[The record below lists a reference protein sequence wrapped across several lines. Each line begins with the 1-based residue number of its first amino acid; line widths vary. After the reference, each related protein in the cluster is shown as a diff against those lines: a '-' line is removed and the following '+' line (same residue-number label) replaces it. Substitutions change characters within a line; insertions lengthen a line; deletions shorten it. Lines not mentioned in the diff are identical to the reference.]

1 MGLTAFGGS
10 SPPARISVLGRRP
23 PRSSPKARWHNG
35 RLVKATVEELPESK
49 VRMTVEVPSGD
60 VQHAIDHAASD
71 LAGSL
76 KIPGFRKGKVPM
88 PVLLA
93 RVGKERLYTEA
104 VESHIGGW
112 FRTALRDTAVRPAT
126 TPEYDYELPESPRDT
141 FRFTATVGVQEAP
154 AVPDWSNLEV
164 PAPDAEVPEELIDA
178 ELEVLRSTVA
188 ELAPVDGRAA
198 REGDTVVVDLVGA
211 DGEAQRDYVV
221 ELGSQRLLPEIEQGL
236 IGQQVGG
243 ERAIE
248 YRLPDNTD
256 ARITAS
262 VKEIY
267 EKVLP
272 PADDDLARAATE
284 FDTLAELREEI
295 ESRLGGQLEEQ
306 LDAQFRTAALD
317 ALVEATDLEVAPAL
331 VQTRAVE
338 LWNALVRSLER
349 RGISPELYVQLSG
362 RTPQQIQADIEAEAR
377 QALAREIVLEAAAD
391 QLGVDVSD
399 EEVDTLIREQAE
411 ELGENADEL
420 LAQVH
425 EAGRYEALRNDLR
438 LRDTLDRIAAEVKR
452 IPVEL
457 AEAREKLWTPEKEK
471 PETGTK
477 LWTPGSKEPA

>member
-1 MGLTAFGGS
+1 M
-10 SPPARISVLGRRP
+10 
-23 PRSSPKARWHNG
+23 
-35 RLVKATVEELPESK
+35 KATVEELPESK

-60 VQHAIDHAASD
+60 VKHAIDHAASD

-93 RVGKERLYTEA
+93 RVGKERLYAEA

-112 FRTALRDTAVRPAT
+112 FRTALRGTTVRPAT
-126 TPEYDYELPESPRDT
+126 APEYDYELPASPGDS
-141 FRFTATVGVQEAP
+141 FQFTATVGIQEKP
-154 AVPDWSNLEV
+154 EVPDWSSLEV
-164 PAPDAEVPEELIDA
+164 PSPDADVPDELVEA

-188 ELAPVDGRAA
+188 ELAPVDGRPA
-198 REGDTVVVDLVGA
+198 REGDTVVVDLVGS

-221 ELGSQRLLPEIEQGL
+221 ELGSQRLLPDIEEGL
-236 IGQQVGG
+236 VGQAAGAERQV
-243 ERAIE
+243 E
-248 YRLPDNTD
+248 YRLPDGQE
-256 ARITAS
+256 ASITAS
-262 VKEIY
+262 VKEVY

-272 PADDDLARAATE
+272 PVDDDLARAASE

-295 ESRLGGQLEEQ
+295 ESRLHGQLEEQ
-306 LDAQFRTAALD
+306 LESQFRTAALD
-317 ALVEATDLEVAPAL
+317 VLVEATELEVAPGL

-362 RTPQQIQADIEAEAR
+362 RTPQQIQADIEAEAQ
-377 QALAREIVLEAAAD
+377 QAIARELVLEAAAD
-391 QLGVDVSD
+391 QLAIEVSD
-399 EEVDTLIREQAE
+399 EEVDALIREESEA
-411 ELGENADEL
+411 LGEDADEM
-420 LAQVH
+420 LAQVR
-425 EAGRYEALRNDLR
+425 EAGRYEALRADLR
-438 LRDTLDRIAAEVKR
+438 LRAALDRIAAEVKR

>member
-1 MGLTAFGGS
+1 M
-10 SPPARISVLGRRP
+10 
-23 PRSSPKARWHNG
+23 
-35 RLVKATVEELPESK
+35 KATVEELPESK

-60 VQHAIDHAASD
+60 VKHAIDHAASD

-93 RVGKERLYTEA
+93 RVGKERLYAEA

-112 FRTALRDTAVRPAT
+112 FRTALRGTTVRPAT
-126 TPEYDYELPESPRDT
+126 APEYDYELPASPGDS
-141 FRFTATVGVQEAP
+141 FQFTATVGIQEKP
-154 AVPDWSNLEV
+154 EVPDWSSLEV
-164 PAPDAEVPEELIDA
+164 PSPDADVPDELVEA

-188 ELAPVDGRAA
+188 ELAPVDGRPA
-198 REGDTVVVDLVGA
+198 REGDTVVVDLVGS

-221 ELGSQRLLPEIEQGL
+221 ELGSQRLLPDIEEGL
-236 IGQQVGG
+236 VGQAAGAERQV
-243 ERAIE
+243 E
-248 YRLPDNTD
+248 YRLPDGQE
-256 ARITAS
+256 ASITAS
-262 VKEIY
+262 VKEVY

-272 PADDDLARAATE
+272 PVDDDLARAASE

-295 ESRLGGQLEEQ
+295 ESRLHGQLEEQ
-306 LDAQFRTAALD
+306 LESQFRTAALD
-317 ALVEATDLEVAPAL
+317 ALVEATELEVAPGL

-362 RTPQQIQADIEAEAR
+362 RTPQQIQADIEAEAQ
-377 QALAREIVLEAAAD
+377 QAIARELVLEAAAD
-391 QLGVDVSD
+391 QLAIEVSD
-399 EEVDTLIREQAE
+399 EEVDALVREESEA
-411 ELGENADEL
+411 LGEDADEM
-420 LAQVH
+420 LAQVR
-425 EAGRYEALRNDLR
+425 EAGRYEALRADLR
-438 LRDTLDRIAAEVKR
+438 LRAALDRIAAEVKR